1 MKDAG
6 FIEYSRTAE
15 HDVYTYQNYFVEV
28 HRDIYQK
35 ENRKD
40 TSSFLRP
47 WDHAVILSDYRY
59 RLDYTFEGVYLLY
72 HLKKHVLS
80 SGIGLRSI
88 LDIPIFFNYYEKEI
102 NLEKLKKLLN
112 ENNMEVFFQ
121 TILYINKVAFDLDC
135 VFLDQEFSLDE
146 NEYWEILNYIT
157 QSGTHGK
164 GQNFNF
170 MAPRVAKKGKIKT
183 FFRMVFPKWN
193 YMKESYSWLRYLPFL
208 LPLAYIIRGF
218 KFLFLKT
225 KYTFTKLIKIKDSNK
240 EAQDLDDVFKK
251 MGL

>member
-1 MKDAG
+1 M
-6 FIEYSRTAE
+6 FILIKTILLKCIEIFIKRK
-15 HDVYTYQNYFVEV
+15 
-28 HRDIYQK
+28 QK
-35 ENRKD
+35 RCK
-40 TSSFLRP
+40 FILRP
-47 WDHAVILSDYRY
+47 WDYAVRLSDYRY
-59 RLDYTFEGVYLLY
+59 RLDYTFEGAYLLY

-88 LDIPIFFNYYEKEI
+88 LDIPIFLIIMKKKLI
-102 NLEKLKKLLN
+102 LKLKKLLA
-112 ENNMEVFFQ
+112 ENDMEVFFQ

-146 NEYWEILNYIT
+146 DEYWEILNYIT

-225 KYTFTKLIKIKDSNK
+225 KYTFTKLIKIKDSNQ